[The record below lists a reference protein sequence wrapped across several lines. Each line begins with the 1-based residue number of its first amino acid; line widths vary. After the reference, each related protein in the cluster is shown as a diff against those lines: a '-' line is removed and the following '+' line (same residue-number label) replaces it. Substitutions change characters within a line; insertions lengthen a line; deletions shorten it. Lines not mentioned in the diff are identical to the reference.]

1 VVVVELAQAKQ
12 LLATIGF
19 LSHSILAKIVSV
31 NDMQIALFTLGGFIL
46 LAILSGIAV
55 NRICQKE
62 GYNPPS
68 ALVGEDRIRFFL
80 FVNEVRKKT
89 DNVALKRLILLYNSA
104 CFAVFL
110 LVGLIV
116 VLYALQ

>member
-1 VVVVELAQAKQ
+1 
-12 LLATIGF
+12 
-19 LSHSILAKIVSV
+19 
-31 NDMQIALFTLGGFIL
+31 MQIALFTLGGFIL

-68 ALVGEDRIRFFL
+68 ALVGEDRIRFFI